1 MARRWTA
8 EKKKRAAVKTLFSSY
23 YVVFLLFIY
32 GPMFA
37 MFILSFQGRRGGT
50 SFPMRGWSLYW
61 WNKLLEPSSVG
72 DLQGAMLRSIILA
85 LIVMVITALFS
96 TMFAMAFRKRF
107 FGSGLLFY
115 TIMTG
120 IMVPGILL
128 SLGLATLLKQIGIP
142 PAWWSTALGVH
153 VVWTLP
159 FGFLVMMAVF
169 NRFDGSLE
177 EAARDMGASEWT
189 VFKEV
194 TLPLITPGI
203 VAAGLFGFTL
213 SYDEFARTTLLA
225 GEYNTLPLD
234 INASMTQRIRPTLF
248 ALGTAS
254 TLFSLLMIGLFLL
267 IYTVLARRT
276 RANLPSLEHLV
287 DGSPHSCCKRL
298 VVDEL
303 LEWKRQAVRKPLLL
317 DGARQV
323 GKTHV
328 IDRIFGPKEFH
339 RVHRLDFRREPALAG
354 LFADSLNPR
363 TILSNIELR
372 LDANIDV
379 ERDLVFFDEVGECQP
394 AVDSLKYFAEELP
407 RAFVCASGSNVGLL
421 GSFPVG
427 KVRQLE
433 MFPPRFRGVPDGG
446 RTPEA
451 AAGVS
456 GATARAGRPPGA
468 VVSPAR
474 LLLRRR
480 HAGSRGALVRDGR
493 QRS

>member
-1 MARRWTA
+1 MAVKPRKSAEARRRTL
-8 EKKKRAAVKTLFSSY
+8 VKSGFGVY
-23 YVVFLLFIY
+23 FVIFLIFIY

-37 MFILSFQGRRGGT
+37 MFILSFQGKRGGT
-50 SFPMRGWSLYW
+50 SFPMRGVSLYW
-61 WNKLLEPSSVG
+61 WEKLIEPSTVG
-72 DLQGAMLRSIILA
+72 DMKGALLRSIILA

-254 TLFSLLMIGLFLL
+254 TLFSLLMIGLFLV

-276 RANLPSLEHLV
+276 R
-287 DGSPHSCCKRL
+287 
-298 VVDEL
+298 
-303 LEWKRQAVRKPLLL
+303 
-317 DGARQV
+317 
-323 GKTHV
+323 
-328 IDRIFGPKEFH
+328 
-339 RVHRLDFRREPALAG
+339 
-354 LFADSLNPR
+354 
-363 TILSNIELR
+363 
-372 LDANIDV
+372 
-379 ERDLVFFDEVGECQP
+379 
-394 AVDSLKYFAEELP
+394 
-407 RAFVCASGSNVGLL
+407 
-421 GSFPVG
+421 
-427 KVRQLE
+427 
-433 MFPPRFRGVPDGG
+433 
-446 RTPEA
+446 
-451 AAGVS
+451 
-456 GATARAGRPPGA
+456 
-468 VVSPAR
+468 
-474 LLLRRR
+474 
-480 HAGSRGALVRDGR
+480 
-493 QRS
+493 